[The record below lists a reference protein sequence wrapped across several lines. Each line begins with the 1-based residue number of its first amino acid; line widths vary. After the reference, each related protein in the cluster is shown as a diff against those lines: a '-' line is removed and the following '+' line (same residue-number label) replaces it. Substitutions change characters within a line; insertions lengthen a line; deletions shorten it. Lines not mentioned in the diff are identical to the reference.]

1 MPKEYSM
8 NGFGNLLRRF
18 GYKLRTALQRFM
30 AGRYGTDKLNM
41 AILCAGLFFTFLST
55 LIPVNSVKLLFTTIA
70 YIFMFLAIFR
80 TLSRNVYKRYEENRK
95 FLMFFQKLKDKD
107 HRYYNCPRCHQQ
119 VRVPKGKG
127 KISITC
133 PKCQEKF
140 IKTT

>member
-1 MPKEYSM
+1 M
-8 NGFGNLLRRF
+8 NGFGNWLRQF
-18 GYKLRTALQRFM
+18 GYKLRTAMQRFM

-41 AILCAGLFFTFLST
+41 AILCTGLAFTFLST

-80 TLSRNVYKRYEENRK
+80 SLSRNVYKRYEENRK
-95 FLMFFQKLKDKD
+95 FLLFFQKLKDKD
-107 HRYYNCPRCHQQ
+107 HRYYNCPRCRQQ

-133 PKCQEKF
+133 PKCREKF

>member
-1 MPKEYSM
+1 MS
-8 NGFGNLLRRF
+8 GFGYWLRNI
-18 GYKLRTALQRFM
+18 GYKLRTGFAHFM

-41 AILCAGLFFTFLST
+41 AILCTGLAFSLLASFFPGAL
-55 LIPVNSVKLLFTTIA
+55 VKLLFPTIA
-70 YIFMFLAIFR
+70 YVFMIVAIVR

-95 FLMFFQKLKDKD
+95 FLLFFQKLKDKE

-133 PKCQEKF
+133 PKCREKF

>member
-1 MPKEYSM
+1 M
-8 NGFGNLLRRF
+8 NGNWLRNL

-30 AGRYGTDKLNM
+30 AGRYGTDRLNM
-41 AILCAGLFFTFLST
+41 AILCAGLAFSLLAS
-55 LIPVNSVKLLFTTIA
+55 LLPGAVLKLTCTTA
-70 YIFMFLAIFR
+70 SYVLMCFAIFR
-80 TLSRNVYKRYEENRK
+80 TLSRNIYKRYEENRK
-95 FLMFFQKLKDKD
+95 FMLFFQKIKDKD

-133 PKCQEKF
+133 PKCREKF

>member
-1 MPKEYSM
+1 M
-8 NGFGNLLRRF
+8 NGFGNWLRQF

-41 AILCAGLFFTFLST
+41 AILCAGLAFTFLSM

-80 TLSRNVYKRYEENRK
+80 ALSKNVYKRYEENRK
-95 FLMFFQKLKDKD
+95 FLLFFQKIKDKD
-107 HRYYNCPRCHQQ
+107 HCYYNCPRCRQQ
-119 VRVPKGKG
+119 IRVPKGKG

-133 PKCQEKF
+133 PKCREKF
-140 IKTT
+140 IKTP

>member
-1 MPKEYSM
+1 
-8 NGFGNLLRRF
+8 
-18 GYKLRTALQRFM
+18 M

-41 AILCAGLFFTFLST
+41 AILCTGLAFSLLASFFPGAL
-55 LIPVNSVKLLFTTIA
+55 VKLLFTTIA
-70 YIFMFLAIFR
+70 YVFMIVAIVR

-95 FLMFFQKLKDKD
+95 FLLFFQKLKDKE

-133 PKCQEKF
+133 PKCREKF